1 MCHLKMYFLY
11 NKFKEK
17 EHADRYSGLTMQG
30 KLNIHQVY
38 MCQSLLENSMSCRP
52 GKSIHHEL

>member
-1 MCHLKMYFLY
+1 MYFLY

-17 EHADRYSGLTMQG
+17 EHAGRYSGLPMQG